1 VLVAHPSP
9 DLYGSDRVLVETV
22 AALRERGRRVVV
34 TLPRPGPLVALLVGL
49 GAEMAILDV
58 PVLRKAS
65 LSPGGVVGVAAA
77 SVCSLPGM
85 LRLLRRVRPDVV
97 YVNTVTV
104 PLWLLAA
111 RLAGR
116 RVVAHVHEAEEA
128 LPGPVR
134 RALVMPLLAADL
146 VIANSRSTVGVMRGA
161 MPRLDARIRLVYNGV
176 PGPAEPVPVRAP
188 LVPPA
193 RLVLVGRLSPRKG
206 SDIAIDAVAEL
217 RRTGHDVRL
226 DLAGAV
232 FAGYEWY
239 ERQLRDQVGRL
250 GLTGMVRFLGFV
262 STVWDAY
269 RTADIGLVP
278 SRVEPFGNVAVESQ
292 LAGRPVVV
300 ARTQGLTEIVDD
312 GRTGLVVPPG
322 DPGALAA
329 GVATLL
335 DDWPRAR
342 AMADT
347 ALTEARQRFGPTR
360 YRAEIADLVNRRVN
374 GRG

>member
-77 SVCSLPGM
+77 SVRSLPGM

-116 RVVAHVHEAEEA
+116 HVVAHVHEAEEA

-262 STVWDAY
+262 PTVWDAY

>member
-1 VLVAHPSP
+1 
-9 DLYGSDRVLVETV
+9 
-22 AALRERGRRVVV
+22 
-34 TLPRPGPLVALLVGL
+34 
-49 GAEMAILDV
+49 
-58 PVLRKAS
+58 
-65 LSPGGVVGVAAA
+65 
-77 SVCSLPGM
+77 
-85 LRLLRRVRPDVV
+85 
-97 YVNTVTV
+97 
-104 PLWLLAA
+104 
-111 RLAGR
+111 
-116 RVVAHVHEAEEA
+116 
-128 LPGPVR
+128 
-134 RALVMPLLAADL
+134 
-146 VIANSRSTVGVMRGA
+146 MRGA

-262 STVWDAY
+262 PTVWDAY